1 MTSPTPGSELMPN
14 GGAIFHDTVFR
25 QKVLDMSSYI
35 CLNLVG
41 RAQERIQVARA
52 LHVVQHNIDV
62 SLRAVLSIQVDG
74 ICVRVPARDAKKLER
89 RIKSIRY
96 CDLHKL
102 TSPLPRAVAKVRQTP
117 STSTEQ
123 VYKCEALEEPKYPGG
138 RLEIA
143 PHVPPPYPEPLEWNV
158 VREPMEGDD
167 TFVADVLAH
176 VLGGKSCCIEGP
188 PGTGKSWMLRQ
199 IREALEKDG
208 QNVRVAAPT
217 NKAARLVDG
226 ITLHNFVS
234 IYCRNGSFRGVLLI
248 DEISM
253 LHLGLISS
261 CDHLRLGDCRIICL
275 GDWAQLPV
283 VGNSWRGTPIDSQI
297 FRHSRLYRVWSD
309 CTRFELTRPRRCNAE
324 HFAFYTSLP
333 DNLAQTI
340 AVCRKRFQ
348 MAQDADLHVCL
359 SNRRRRYIS
368 QNKQAAAAAGKI
380 CISVPAWDD
389 PGYKCF
395 VGTQVIGCCTSGRII
410 NSVSYTVAQLV
421 NNDKVLLRDDGLGES
436 FEISTE
442 QLAKT
447 TQLGWAVTYH
457 KLQGESEDRT
467 LLLHDL
473 GHKHMT
479 RAHAYMGVSRVRDG
493 ARVFVARE

>member
-1 MTSPTPGSELMPN
+1 
-14 GGAIFHDTVFR
+14 
-25 QKVLDMSSYI
+25 MSSYI
-35 CLNLVG
+35 CLNLGG
-41 RAQERIQVARA
+41 RAQEWIQVARA

-167 TFVADVLAH
+167 TFVDDVLAH
-176 VLGGKSCCIEGP
+176 VLGGKNCCIEGP
-188 PGTGKSWMLRQ
+188 LGTGKSWMLRQ

-234 IYCRNGSFRGVLLI
+234 RYCRNGSFRGVLLI

-283 VGNSWRGTPIDSQI
+283 VGNSWRGTPIDPQI
-297 FRHSRLYRVWSD
+297 FRHSRLYRVCGPIALALSSRGPED
-309 CTRFELTRPRRCNAE
+309 ATPNILHSTRP
-324 HFAFYTSLP
+324 Y
-333 DNLAQTI
+333 
-340 AVCRKRFQ
+340 
-348 MAQDADLHVCL
+348 
-359 SNRRRRYIS
+359 
-368 QNKQAAAAAGKI
+368 
-380 CISVPAWDD
+380 
-389 PGYKCF
+389 
-395 VGTQVIGCCTSGRII
+395 RII
-410 NSVSYTVAQLV
+410 LRRPLSRVASAFKRHKMRTFTFAWAIEGDSTFKKISKPQLPRAKYVSVYLHGTTLDTSVSSALRSLDVVRAVVSLTVCPTP
-421 NNDKVLLRDDGLGES
+421 LRNWS
-436 FEISTE
+436 IATE
-442 QLAKT
+442 CC
-447 TQLGWAVTYH
+447 
-457 KLQGESEDRT
+457 
-467 LLLHDL
+467 
-473 GHKHMT
+473 
-479 RAHAYMGVSRVRDG
+479 
-493 ARVFVARE
+493 